1 MPQLMQH
8 NLRQIVIR
16 KELAEQLRQ
25 IIRPER
31 PAVLHNDHIIVIV
44 VGVLVFCPARLLM
57 LPRRIQHIAQCIRQ
71 IKRVRRGRRFGALLD
86 FLFTGLRAR
95 ILNRDGL
102 VFKVNIAP
110 PQAAQLAAAQSEI
123 RTDIHWKL
131 EPRSDS
137 LGEQNTKLFGRVEL
151 RLVLTL
157 FRGRDRTHRIFRDV
171 LLPLR
176 RVQRVRQ
183 QVMMLDD
190 RMPSFPQSAA
200 R

>member
-1 MPQLMQH
+1 MQH
-8 NLRQIVIR
+8 DFRQVVVR
-16 KELAEQLRQ
+16 EELSEQLGQ
-25 IIRPER
+25 IIRPEWL
-31 PAVLHNDHIIVIV
+31 AVLHHDHIIVIA

-57 LPRRIQHIAQCIRQ
+57 LLRCLQHIAQCIRQ
-71 IKRVRRGRRFGALLD
+71 IKRARRERRFGALLD
-86 FLFTGLRAR
+86 FLFTSLRAR

-102 VFKVNIAP
+102 VFKINIAP

-123 RTDIHWKL
+123 RTDIHRQL

-137 LGEQNTKLFGRVEL
+137 LVEQNAKLFGRVEL
-151 RLVLTL
+151 RLALSL
-157 FRGRDRTHRIFRDV
+157 FRRRDRTHRIFHDI

-190 RMPSFPQSAA
+190 RMPSFPRSAA